1 MDGDGAVLLEL
12 ERLRG
17 AVNTGFAGV
26 NGRLD
31 GIDGRTAATEQDVVK
46 LEEKV
51 DAKTDALDG
60 RLSAVEKR
68 VWMAAGVSGALA
80 IGCSGAIVAVVQSMG
95 H

>member
-17 AVNTGFAGV
+17 AVTTGFAEL

-31 GIDGRTAATEQDVVK
+31 TTLQRTGAAEHDIEKLDKKVDDKTAA
-46 LEEKV
+46 LETRV
-51 DAKTDALDG
+51 SAL
-60 RLSAVEKR
+60 EKR
-68 VWMAAGVSGALA
+68 VWMAAGVAAVLSGGGAAGLLTAL
-80 IGCSGAIVAVVQSMG
+80 G